1 MDISK
6 KPVTIKTLAQILGL
20 TPATISK
27 ALRDEPDIS
36 AKTRR
41 LVKQKAD
48 ELGYAPNIMARS
60 LIKRRSHLL
69 GVIVP
74 DLAYTFFTRVLKGI
88 FARARALNYEPI
100 VMIHEESSRI
110 EKRNLGF
117 LAALNV
123 DGILIASVPGTKNNS
138 LIKRI
143 SENGIPFVCFDRIV
157 DSLDFCSV
165 TINDEA
171 ATFEL
176 VEFITKMDRRH
187 IVFLGPTQGLYVA
200 RGRFKGY
207 CRALKYLDIE
217 QKPEFVL
224 ECNANTEDAELKIRQ
239 LINSQVHFNAVIA
252 TGGLVAFGAG
262 RAILDAGLAM
272 PDDVIIAEF
281 GNNDLVHRLARPFIS
296 VEQFPEKMGQ
306 KAVELIV
313 DIIENKGKDQPKY
326 HVVIETKLIVH
337 HVKGSNS

>member
-1 MDISK
+1 MEISK

-48 ELGYAPNIMARS
+48 ELGYEPNIMARS

-88 FARARALNYEPI
+88 FTRARSLNYEPI
-100 VMIHEESSRI
+100 VMIHEENSRI

-123 DGILIASVPGTKNNS
+123 DGILIASVPGTKNNA

-143 SENGIPFVCFDRIV
+143 TENGIPFVSFDRMV
-157 DSLDFCSV
+157 DGLDFCSV

-176 VEFITKMDRRH
+176 VEFIAKMGRH
-187 IVFLGPTQGLYVA
+187 KIIFLGPTQDLFVA

-207 CRALKYLDIE
+207 CRALNYLNIE

-224 ECNANTEDAELKIRQ
+224 ECKANTEDAELKIRE
-239 LINSQVHFNAVIA
+239 LIQSRIQFNAIIA

-262 RAILDAGLAM
+262 KAILAAGLSI
-272 PDDVIIAEF
+272 PEHVVIAEF
-281 GNNDLVHRLARPFIS
+281 GNNDLVHRLAAPFIS

-306 KAVELIV
+306 KAVELV
-313 DIIENKGKDQPKY
+313 VELIENKGKDQPKY
-326 HVVIETKLIVH
+326 HVVIETKLVVH
-337 HVKGSNS
+337 HGKNTNL